1 VPQETDRCTDISL
14 TCQCAAIPDVPS
26 DVHSRMNPPKPSAA
40 PKRRKKNR
48 SGPQPLRDS
57 ASEAIGHFLQT
68 LDGEPCSELYEMVL
82 HQVEEPLFKAVLD
95 YTQHNQSHAAAMLGL
110 NRGTLRKKLRQHGL
124 LAESEPPKPKR
135 STSGG
140 KAPANSKTTSKGK
153 R

>member
-1 VPQETDRCTDISL
+1 
-14 TCQCAAIPDVPS
+14 
-26 DVHSRMNPPKPSAA
+26 MNLPKHSAA
-40 PKRRKKNR
+40 PKRRKKTV
-48 SGPQPLRDS
+48 SGPPPLRDS

-124 LAESEPPKPKR
+124 LAESEPSEPKR
-135 STSGG
+135 SARRG
-140 KAPANSKTTSKGK
+140 KAPDTKSANSKTTSKRK

>member
-1 VPQETDRCTDISL
+1 
-14 TCQCAAIPDVPS
+14 
-26 DVHSRMNPPKPSAA
+26 MKPPKHSAA
-40 PKRRKKNR
+40 PKRRKKTA
-48 SGPQPLRDS
+48 SGPPPLRDS

-68 LDGEPCSELYEMVL
+68 LDGEPCSELYDMVL

-124 LAESEPPKPKR
+124 LAELEPSEPKR
-135 STSGG
+135 SARSG
-140 KAPANSKTTSKGK
+140 KAPATKSASSKTTSKRK

>member
-1 VPQETDRCTDISL
+1 
-14 TCQCAAIPDVPS
+14 
-26 DVHSRMNPPKPSAA
+26 MNPPKHRAV
-40 PKRRKKNR
+40 PKRRKKKP
-48 SGPQPLRDS
+48 SGPPPLRDS

-68 LDGEPCSELYEMVL
+68 LDGEPCSGLYDMVL
-82 HQVEEPLFKAVLD
+82 HQVEEPLFKAVLN

-124 LAESEPPKPKR
+124 LTESEPPKPKR
-135 STSGG
+135 SGRRR